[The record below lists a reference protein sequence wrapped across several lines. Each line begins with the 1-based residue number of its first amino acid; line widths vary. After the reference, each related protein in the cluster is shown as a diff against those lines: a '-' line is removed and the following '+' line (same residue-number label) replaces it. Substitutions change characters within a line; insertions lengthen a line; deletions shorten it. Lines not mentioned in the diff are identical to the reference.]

1 MTPTLMSGRD
11 PSHRTL
17 PKPTIWAEP
26 GSVIPWRTPVTL
38 WCQGSLEA
46 KVYRLHRERQ
56 SVTWDR
62 QESLEPKDKA
72 KFSITHM
79 TGVYAGQYYCYY
91 GSTTEWPE
99 PSDSLELP
107 SSHLGL
113 HGKPNLSVLPSP
125 VVPSGGHVTLQCDSW
140 TGFRR
145 SVLMKEGQC
154 QHPWTQDSYPR
165 LGSLEQTSFPLGPVR
180 PFHRSWYPCYGEQ
193 PLLPVVGPQ

>member
-1 MTPTLMSGRD
+1 MTPTLMALLCLRLSMSSRTRVQAG
-11 PSHRTL
+11 TL

-91 GSTTEWPE
+91 GSTTEKYQDGLYQAEFSLSPVTSACGGTYRYYGSSNTSSLLSH
-99 PSDSLELP
+99 PSDPWELLV
-107 SSHLGL
+107 SVILTSDL
-113 HGKPNLSVLPSP
+113 KDYTVENLI
-125 VVPSGGHVTLQCDSW
+125 
-140 TGFRR
+140 
-145 SVLMKEGQC
+145 
-154 QHPWTQDSYPR
+154 R
-165 LGSLEQTSFPLGPVR
+165 LGMATFVLVLLGILLLEAQHSQRRTPGAAR
-180 PFHRSWYPCYGEQ
+180 R
-193 PLLPVVGPQ
+193 